1 MAAEDGNSDRIISD
15 LSVTDKAQSV
25 CVEVNECQEDKIER
39 DLRDNEKSSQTVVI
53 RIEQPAG
60 GAADEMGNEI
70 RQNTDSLNSNDSCEK
85 HENPSLSLTESE
97 NTTESVSS
105 EEGDGISNPAF
116 VEDEEETEGGI
127 NKKKGHQRQPSC
139 SPNKDIESISSG
151 SGEKGDININPPILT
166 EDLVDNG
173 GGKNDKQYSEYF
185 MPTNEYKTQLGDYK
199 KTKKSPT
206 VAKIFCWIISCLL
219 LTGAIILAVLIGTG
233 IIQTDPNKNVKV
245 SRKLES
251 AKVVE
256 EEIPIQFLE
265 VKIEDAPNVLTND
278 PEFFAS
284 KKDVKYFDGELRI
297 TNVEWNSDFED
308 NTSYRYQQLADVIK
322 TELDQLLSN
331 FYQNFDFDTSVKQ
344 FEKGS
349 VIVHFD
355 LEAKLIADGRGNVI
369 NEDNIL
375 DAIVN
380 NLEEEF
386 GYLFGKFIVPSG
398 SLMIQEKQSETSIY
412 VIEEDDDDEETDINN
427 LEHQL
432 ESYESETFSK
442 PRFETFTE
450 IMFDGRTLET
460 TKTAE
465 SNASD
470 NVTTSTTITLADT
483 VTQKNETLVVAEQS
497 GTIESTT
504 SLEDITENETET
516 KTNLETIS
524 SRNTNIISE
533 SDDKDLLST
542 EIESRTDIYDQ
553 SGMSDETQTEY
564 FVTEIVNLERDDDIE
579 LEYIKTKDNEED
591 YDIINNGN
599 EVTTDDVST
608 LEINTLNS
616 NIVNS

>member
-1 MAAEDGNSDRIISD
+1 MFTFYLNAHFNNRTFII
-15 LSVTDKAQSV
+15 
-25 CVEVNECQEDKIER
+25 
-39 DLRDNEKSSQTVVI
+39 
-53 RIEQPAG
+53 
-60 GAADEMGNEI
+60 
-70 RQNTDSLNSNDSCEK
+70 
-85 HENPSLSLTESE
+85 
-97 NTTESVSS
+97 
-105 EEGDGISNPAF
+105 
-116 VEDEEETEGGI
+116 
-127 NKKKGHQRQPSC
+127 
-139 SPNKDIESISSG
+139 
-151 SGEKGDININPPILT
+151 
-166 EDLVDNG
+166 
-173 GGKNDKQYSEYF
+173 
-185 MPTNEYKTQLGDYK
+185 
-199 KTKKSPT
+199 
-206 VAKIFCWIISCLL
+206 
-219 LTGAIILAVLIGTG
+219 
-233 IIQTDPNKNVKV
+233 
-245 SRKLES
+245 
-251 AKVVE
+251 
-256 EEIPIQFLE
+256 
-265 VKIEDAPNVLTND
+265 
-278 PEFFAS
+278 
-284 KKDVKYFDGELRI
+284 DVKYFDGELRI
-297 TNVEWNSDFED
+297 TNVEWNSDLED
-308 NTSYRYQQLADVIK
+308 NTSYRYQQLADVIE

-412 VIEEDDDDEETDINN
+412 VIEEDDDEEETDINN

-442 PRFETFTE
+442 PRLETFTE
-450 IMFDGRTLET
+450 MMFDGRTLET

-465 SNASD
+465 NNASD

-483 VTQKNETLVVAEQS
+483 VTQKNETLLVAHQS

-504 SLEDITENETET
+504 SLEDTTENETET
-516 KTNLETIS
+516 KTNFEIIS
-524 SRNTNIISE
+524 YRNTNIISE
-533 SDDKDLLST
+533 SNDKDLLST

-599 EVTTDDVST
+599 EVTTDDVSS
-608 LEINTLNS
+608 LEINTLNT
-616 NIVNS
+616 NIINS